1 MLAVPM
7 GSSVQA
13 GEPGHVG
20 STGDSKQGGPSTSP
34 TPAAWWGLGSHGLG
48 FWGDPVHFS
57 EPPEGGGPPQSEPP
71 ALGLRSLS
79 PQPWVCGVHLPC
91 ASGHLEAA
99 PWGDSQ
105 ACSPPGE
112 PLRHWV
118 FFAVRILTACGYVR
132 CTCVWVPVSMTE
144 CSMQK
149 EAVFLIYRMSKMAGL
164 ALSWEDHAP
173 VGQNDVT
180 WLSVLNV
187 TEG

>member
-1 MLAVPM
+1 MVLAIPM
-7 GSSVQA
+7 GPSVPA
-13 GEPGHVG
+13 GEPGRVGHVG
-20 STGDSKQGGPSTSP
+20 DSEQGGPSTSP
-34 TPAAWWGLGSHGLG
+34 TPTAWWGPGSRGLG
-48 FWGDPVHFS
+48 FGGDPVRFS
-57 EPPEGGGPPQSEPP
+57 EPSEGGGPPQSEPP
-71 ALGLRSLS
+71 ALGLRCPLTLRLRPPGSSAMGRRPGLFSTWGNSLS
-79 PQPWVCGVHLPC
+79 LG
-91 ASGHLEAA
+91 
-99 PWGDSQ
+99 
-105 ACSPPGE
+105 
-112 PLRHWV
+112 

-180 WLSVLNV
+180 WLSVLNI